1 MSKLIDLVGNR
12 YGRLVVLEKAEP
24 DKHSHTR
31 WLCQCDCG
39 NQKIIDGGSLKK
51 GLTKSC
57 GCLKKEQLKQY
68 NDSNVVN
75 EIGNVYGYLTVI
87 RRAEDLEITPKD
99 GRAQWVCRC
108 KCGNEIITTGKL
120 LRDGHKLSC
129 GCMKKSKG
137 EFQIELL
144 LEKQGISYAE
154 QYTVYI
160 EQNNYEV
167 KQKHPYYFDFAIL
180 NNNKQLLYLIEY
192 DGLQHFTYKENS
204 DFWNDK
210 DQFNKTQI
218 RDQLKNQWCKDNN
231 IPLIRIP
238 YTHLDDIS
246 IEDLQLETSKYVI
259 N

>member
-1 MSKLIDLVGNR
+1 MSKLVDLVGNR

-57 GCLKKEQLKQY
+57 GCLKKELLKQY

-75 EIGNVYGYLTVI
+75 EVGNVYGYLTVI
-87 RRAEDLEITPKD
+87 RRADDSEITPKD

-180 NNNKQLLYLIEY
+180 DNNKQLLYLIEY
-192 DGLQHFTYKENS
+192 DGSQHFIYKENS

-218 RDQLKNQWCKDNN
+218 RDQLKNQWCRDNN

-238 YTHLDDIS
+238 YTHLDELC
-246 IEDLQLETSKYVI
+246 IEDLKLETSDFVV
-259 N
+259 

>member
-12 YGRLVVLEKAEP
+12 YGRLVVLEKAQS

-39 NQKIIDGGSLKK
+39 NQKIVDGGSLKK

-57 GCLKKEQLKQY
+57 GCLKKEKLKQY

-75 EIGNVYGYLTVI
+75 EVGNTYGYLTVV
-87 RRAEDLEITPKD
+87 RRAEDSEATLKD
-99 GRAQWVCRC
+99 GRAQWICRC

-129 GCMKKSKG
+129 GCMKKTKG
-137 EFQIELL
+137 ELQIELL
-144 LEKQGISYAE
+144 LEKQEINYAE

-160 EQNNYEV
+160 EQNNYEI

-180 NNNKQLLYLIEY
+180 DNNKQLLYLIEY
-192 DGLQHFTYKENS
+192 DGLQHFIYKENS
-204 DFWNDK
+204 DFWNNK

-238 YTHLDDIS
+238 YTHLDNIC
-246 IEDLQLETSKYVI
+246 IEDLKLETSKFI
-259 N
+259 I